1 MSTVTAVQELRHE
14 RAELFDRMKTINDTA
29 LEAKRD
35 LTAEEA
41 QEYDRVEKRF
51 EELTGQIDRTEKLL
65 GIGGIGGPDPQARA
79 KAQAGEG
86 EWTELDEE
94 ERKVPEWLPAE
105 MRRNIERARREG
117 RQAPTSFKDF
127 NEVRAMS
134 KPQDDPEYRWAF
146 FRWMTVRDTRELD
159 ARELRVLSKAS
170 AGAGLNLVPTSFQR
184 DLIDTLRDFGV
195 MRQISRVVTTTSG
208 EALQWPT
215 VSAHGTASWVS
226 ENAAYSASDETFGQT
241 TLNAY
246 KAGTLMKVSE
256 ELLEDSAF
264 DLDAYIRGEFGVRI
278 GVLEN
283 TAYVAGDGSGK
294 PTGVAT
300 QASAGYTT
308 AGATAITS
316 DELIEL
322 YHSLL
327 PPYRRN
333 ASFLLK
339 DSSIKLIRKLKDS
352 DGQYLWQPGLQA
364 GQPDVLLG
372 RPVYADP
379 DMAAATTGLVSALF
393 GDFSYYVIR
402 DVDGIA
408 FQRLNEL
415 YAENGQVGFKAYHR
429 TDGKLMNTA
438 AVKKLTQA

>member
-1 MSTVTAVQELRHE
+1 MTTLTAVQELRHE
-14 RAELFDRMKTINDTA
+14 RAECFDRMKELNDAA

-35 LTAEEA
+35 LSAEEK
-41 QEYDRVEKRF
+41 QEYDRVEQRF
-51 EELTGQIDRTEKLL
+51 DEVTKQIDRNEKLL
-65 GIGGIGGPDPQARA
+65 GFSGTGPDPATRA
-79 KAQAGEG
+79 KAQAGDG
-86 EWTELDEE
+86 EWSELDDE
-94 ERKVPEWLPAE
+94 ERKVPEWLPEE
-105 MRRNIERARREG
+105 MRRNVERARAEG
-117 RQAPTSFKDF
+117 RKAPSTFREF
-127 NEVRAMS
+127 NEIRSMS

-146 FRWMTVRDTRELD
+146 FRWMTVRDTRELSS
-159 ARELRVLSKAS
+159 AELRVLSKAS
-170 AGAGLNLVPTSFQR
+170 AGAGLNLVPTNFQR
-184 DLIDTLRDFGV
+184 ELIDALRDTGV
-195 MRQISRVVTTTSG
+195 MRQISRVVSTTSG

-215 VSAHGTASWVS
+215 VSSHGTASWIA
-226 ENAAYSASDETFGQT
+226 ENGAYSASDDAFGQT

-264 DLDAYIRGEFGVRI
+264 DLDAYIRGEFGLRI

-300 QASAGYTT
+300 QASAGVTA
-308 AGATAITS
+308 AGAAAITA
-316 DELIEL
+316 DELIDL
-322 YHSLL
+322 FHALS

-333 ASFLLK
+333 ATWVLK
-339 DSSIKLIRKLKDS
+339 DSTIKLVRKLKDS

-364 GQPDVLLG
+364 GAPDVLLG
-372 RPVYADP
+372 KPVYADP

-429 TDGKLMNTA
+429 TDGKLMNTSA
-438 AVKKLTQA
+438 IKKLTQA